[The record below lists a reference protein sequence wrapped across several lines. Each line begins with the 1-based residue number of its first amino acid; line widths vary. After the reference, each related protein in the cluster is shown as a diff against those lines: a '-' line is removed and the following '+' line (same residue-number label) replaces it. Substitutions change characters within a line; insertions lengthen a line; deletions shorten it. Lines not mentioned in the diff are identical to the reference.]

1 MAATIKDI
9 ARKLNISVSTV
20 SYALNGGPRPVP
32 ERVREDVL
40 RVARELDYRPNRLAR
55 SLITGRTS
63 TIGVVPSAQHTDLVL
78 SPYLQ
83 AALNG
88 IVNASEELGQDVL
101 IFTRCDQREV
111 EKIADSLFDGR
122 VDALILVA
130 VPHDSGLLDLVRQHR
145 IPYATIATAEAPDAL
160 QFACDNEQGVRLA
173 LEHLAELGHR
183 KVGHLSG
190 TPALRDAQIRERAFG
205 HIVAELGLETR
216 PEWMACANFE
226 SNEARACALQI
237 LQQRDRPSAIFCAND
252 EMALGVCRAAAS
264 LGVRVP
270 EDLSVVGFDDAPLA
284 QIATPTITTVRQPVT
299 ELASLATHAVL
310 RLIAGDVPVTGRTL
324 PNRLIVRSSTAR
336 PASG

>member
-20 SYALNGGPRPVP
+20 SYALNGGPRSVP

-88 IVNASEELGQDVL
+88 IVNTCEALEQDVL

-122 VDALILVA
+122 VDALIFVA
-130 VPHDSGLLDLVRQHR
+130 VPHSSGLLDLVRQHR
-145 IPYATIATAEAPDAL
+145 IPYATISTAEAPDAV

-173 LEHLAELGHR
+173 LQHLAELGHR
-183 KVGHLSG
+183 KIAHLSG
-190 TPALRDAQIRERAFG
+190 TPDLRDAQIRLRAFEP
-205 HIVAELGLETR
+205 IAKELGLETR
-216 PEWMACANFE
+216 PEWSACANFVWD
-226 SNEARACALQI
+226 QG
-237 LQQRDRPSAIFCAND
+237 RDRALEILALPDRPTAFFCSND

-284 QIATPTITTVRQPVT
+284 QIATPTITTVQQPVT
-299 ELASLATHAVL
+299 ELARLATHAVL
-310 RLIAGDVPVTGRTL
+310 RLIEGEGAVEGKIL
-324 PNRLIVRSSTAR
+324 PNRLIVRSSTSS
-336 PASG
+336 PKED